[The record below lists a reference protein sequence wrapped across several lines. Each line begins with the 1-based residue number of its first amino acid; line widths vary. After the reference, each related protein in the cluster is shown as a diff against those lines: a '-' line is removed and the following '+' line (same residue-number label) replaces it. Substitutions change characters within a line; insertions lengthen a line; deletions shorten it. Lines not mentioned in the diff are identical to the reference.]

1 MQVDATDNI
10 NQVTSLLT
18 WVLTLVFSVAD
29 LRVSHEAA
37 I

>member
-1 MQVDATDNI
+1 MQQTTL
-10 NQVTSLLT
+10 NQVMSMLT